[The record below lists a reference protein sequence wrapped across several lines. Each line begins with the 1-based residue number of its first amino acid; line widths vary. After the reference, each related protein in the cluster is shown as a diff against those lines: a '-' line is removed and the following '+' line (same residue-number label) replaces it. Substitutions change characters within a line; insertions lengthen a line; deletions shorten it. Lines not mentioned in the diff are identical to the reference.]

1 MKKNTDVLEIDV
13 NNHINLTIQRMLKQ
27 IQPYCVYFSNDVDEE
42 IKNEL
47 FDKLKNNYK
56 FSEINLQ
63 EIIENAVKRNI
74 LINKNGEPI
83 EKLNLSLEQKIDL
96 IRPLLYREDCKN
108 IILNSFPSM
117 FN

>member
-1 MKKNTDVLEIDV
+1 
-13 NNHINLTIQRMLKQ
+13 MLKQ

-42 IKNEL
+42 SKNEL
-47 FDKLKNNYK
+47 FDKLKNNSK
-56 FSEINLQ
+56 FSEISLQ

-83 EKLNLSLEQKIDL
+83 DKLNLTLEQKIDL

-108 IILNSFPSM
+108 IILNSFPSNM
-117 FN
+117 EELTEFESKLFFFPSSSKI